1 MGSGLRQD
9 GIAVSGFLHQAFG
22 TYQIRGISR
31 EIGRCNDERSTDQG
45 RVYER
50 VIRPF
55 ILSSTAGSS
64 ATCSKNG
71 RTILTVTSRRY
82 NGDARATWTRSR
94 YDHFYLFS
102 LNKCSTKCRCMR
114 DTTVS

>member
-1 MGSGLRQD
+1 MHLFFSRNGEGNLR
-9 GIAVSGFLHQAFG
+9 
-22 TYQIRGISR
+22 
-31 EIGRCNDERSTDQG
+31 RCSC
-45 RVYER
+45 ER

-71 RTILTVTSRRY
+71 RTILAVTSRRY

-94 YDHFYLFS
+94 YDRFYLFS